1 MGSSSET
8 GGAWS
13 VMEDVSLCESWLH
26 ISHCPV
32 SGNEMKFCHMWKKIH
47 QDFCERVIGTTR
59 TDQALSSRW
68 KILNKEL
75 AKWRDALAKAMDN
88 HRSGEHLTSETI
100 QAQMFFGAT
109 GQGKKSFN
117 HTHCWEVVKNCKKF
131 QIIPTGPTVVLNETP
146 LYETPASDSPMD
158 SPMSQDSPIEK
169 EPRPIGRKAAKA
181 KRGSNSTKSSSKFLE
196 ELSRMQAMRIEM
208 DMKQQEHDRAIDVE
222 NAKEM
227 EYVRQQREYA
237 RQEREYARQ
246 EKIENKDRETMA
258 MDTTHMSPDTK
269 QYWKLERRDVMRR
282 RLFRDDGPSN
292 TDWLNDQNN

>member
-26 ISHCPV
+26 ISHCP
-32 SGNEMKFCHMWKKIH
+32 
-47 QDFCERVIGTTR
+47 
-59 TDQALSSRW
+59 ALSSRW

-88 HRSGEHLTSETI
+88 HRSGDNLTSETI

-109 GQGKKSFN
+109 GQGKKSCN
-117 HTHCWEVVKNCKKF
+117 HTHCWEVVKNCKRF

-146 LYETPASDSPMD
+146 LHETPASDSPMD
-158 SPMSQDSPIEK
+158 SSMSQDSPIEK

-196 ELSRMQAMRIEM
+196 ELSKMQAMRIEI

-222 NAKEM
+222 NAKER

-237 RQEREYARQ
+237 CQEREYARQ

-258 MDTTHMSPDTK
+258 MDTTHMFPETK

-282 RLFRDDGPSN
+282 RLFCDDGPSN